1 MGKGPG
7 GGPDAA
13 DRHHLASHGEDLADT
28 KVTGASLLP
37 CTPIPSDLLASA
49 GARSS
54 RDVPVIFLGQ
64 RTGRKYLK
72 GHFSS

>member
-1 MGKGPG
+1 MGKG

-13 DRHHLASHGEDLADT
+13 DWHHLVSHGEDLADA
-28 KVTGASLLP
+28 KVTGASPLP

-54 RDVPVIFLGQ
+54 RDVPVIFLGAEN
-64 RTGRKYLK
+64 GEEV
-72 GHFSS
+72 S